1 MSNETLVIL
10 APQFFPMSSVGAA
23 VGAGSIYVGEP
34 DTDPTIVG
42 NQKTVYALQEDGS
55 LVAISQPIT
64 LSGGGIPLYD
74 GSPVALYITGDY
86 SLTVLDINDAQVY
99 YIPSTPGIYNT
110 PAEWTG
116 QQNFNEI
123 AITSA
128 DNAVI
133 WDLDLAQCAVHVLT
147 ENTTI
152 SAPTNMH
159 AGGTY
164 VLRVVQAAGV
174 YSLDF
179 NAVFEWGTED
189 DPVAPAAN
197 ADYIVLSFYCDGTNM
212 IGAEFVRVEA

>member
-10 APQFFPMSSVGAA
+10 APQFFPMSSVGAP

-34 DTDPTIVG
+34 DTDPTVVG
-42 NQKTVYALQEDGS
+42 NRKTVYALTEAGA
-55 LVAISQPIT
+55 LVALSQPIT
-64 LSGGGIPLYD
+64 LSAGGIPLYS
-74 GSPVALYITGDY
+74 GSPVSLYITGDY

-99 YIPSTPGIYNT
+99 YVSSTPGIYNT

-123 AITSA
+123 AITSTG
-128 DNAVI
+128 NAVA
-133 WDLDLAQCAVHVLT
+133 WNLDLAQCAVHVLT

-152 SAPTNMH
+152 SAPTNMN

-174 YSLDF
+174 YTLAF
-179 NAVFEWGTED
+179 NAVFEWGSES
-189 DPVAPAAN
+189 APAAPAAS